1 MDAARWER
9 IQVLFHEVADLPGP
23 AQRAFLETECRDDP
37 ALMAEVLGL
46 LEEDARGESLL
57 DRDVANVAGQVLEQG
72 IPPALLDQDFGPYRM
87 QRMLGEGGMGVVYL
101 AERADLGSV
110 AAIKILRDA
119 WLSPDRR
126 ERFAS
131 EQRTLAQLNHPAIA
145 RLYDAS
151 TLPDGTP
158 WFVMEYVEGVPLTK
172 FCEEHASAMPQR
184 LRLFRA
190 VCEAVEHAHRHLI
203 VHRDLKPS
211 NILVKPDGSVK
222 LLDFGIAKQLDSLEG
237 PVDRTRTGLR
247 LMTPAYAAPEQILG
261 DPVGIHT
268 DIYTLGVVLYELLT
282 GRLPF
287 DLSNRTPGEAETAII
302 KQGRERPSAAAKEKS
317 ISRRAWADLDVLCLT
332 TMHIEPQRRY
342 RTVEALI
349 RDIDHYLAG
358 EPPEARPETF
368 GYRMGKHVRRNWQ
381 PVSAAAASLLVV
393 VSLVVFY
400 TVRLAT
406 ARNAAVAEAGRT
418 QRIQRFM
425 LNLFQGGDEAVGPA
439 DSLRVVTLLD
449 RGVQEAQA
457 LDGEPAVQAELRETL
472 GSIYQKLGKLERADS
487 LLGAALDQ
495 RRSLFGPDNAEVARS
510 LVALGRLRVDQAQ
523 DEEAERLAREGLE
536 MSKRQLRPND
546 PAIASATLALGQI
559 LEDRG
564 RYAEAIEVLEE
575 AVRLRRAAGG
585 PPTPELA
592 SSLRELANTH
602 YYAGHLAVADSLDRL
617 ILGMT
622 RQLNDERHPLVA
634 EDLINLGAVQQEWG
648 HYQEA
653 ERYYRQ
659 ALDITQAFYG
669 PNHYKTAAGLTV
681 LGRALRFEPHGNDEA
696 GRLLQQA
703 LAIRELVFRTVHP
716 QVASTLNEMGG
727 VALARNRFAEAEVLA
742 RRVLAIYRTVYGGK
756 HAFTGVGVS
765 NLASVYVAQQQYARA
780 EPLYREAIEI
790 FTESQGAEHLNTGIA
805 RIKLGRTLLRQ
816 RRYAEAVR
824 ETLAGYEIL
833 AKRTDRGVSWLVDA
847 RKDLVVAYDSLKQP
861 GAGGEVQSGA
871 GRHGEQSRQR
881 RQAAVIEASDPTR
894 LEPESLFSVKGR

>member
-1 MDAARWER
+1 MGAARWER
-9 IQVLFHEVADLPGP
+9 VQAIFHEVADLPRP
-23 AQRAFLETECRDDP
+23 AQRALLEAECREDT
-37 ALMAEVLGL
+37 ALMVEVLGL
-46 LEEDARGESLL
+46 LEEDARGDSLL
-57 DRDVANVAGQVLEQG
+57 DRDAADVASQVLDAA
-72 IPPALLDQDFGPYRM
+72 IPPAFLNQDFGPYRISNV
-87 QRMLGEGGMGVVYL
+87 LGQGGMGVVYL
-101 AERADLGSV
+101 AERKDLGSV

-119 WLSPDRR
+119 WLSPERR

-158 WFVMEYVEGVPLTK
+158 WFVMEYVEGVPLTT
-172 FCEEHASAMPQR
+172 FCEEHAFSITER

-211 NILVKPDGSVK
+211 NILVTPEGSVK
-222 LLDFGIAKQLDSLEG
+222 LLDFGIAKHLDSLAG
-237 PVDRTRTGLR
+237 PVDQTKTGLR
-247 LMTPAYAAPEQILG
+247 MMTPAYAAPEQILG
-261 DPVGIHT
+261 EPIGMHT

-282 GRLPF
+282 ERLPF
-287 DLSNRTPGEAETAII
+287 DLSNRTPGEAETVIVERGP
-302 KQGRERPSAAAKEKS
+302 KRPSAAAQEQS
-317 ISRRAWADLDVLCLT
+317 ISKRAWADLDVLCLT
-332 TMHIEPQRRY
+332 AMRKEPERRY

-349 RDIDHYLAG
+349 RDIDHYLDG
-358 EPPEARPETF
+358 EPLDARPDTF
-368 GYRMGKHVRRNWQ
+368 GYRLSKYVRRNWR
-381 PVSAAAASLLVV
+381 PVSAAGAAIIVV
-393 VSLVVFY
+393 IGLVVFY
-400 TVRLAT
+400 TVRLTT

-418 QRIQRFM
+418 QRIQHFM

-439 DSLRVVTLLD
+439 DSLRVVTLVD
-449 RGVQEAQA
+449 RGVQDAKS
-457 LDGEPAVQAELRETL
+457 LDGQPAVQAELRETL

-575 AVRLRRAAGG
+575 AVRLRRAAGA

-617 ILGMT
+617 VLAMT
-622 RQLNDERHPLVA
+622 RRLNGERHPLVA
-634 EDLINLGAVQQEWG
+634 GDLINLGAVQQEWG

-653 ERYYRQ
+653 ERYYRP
-659 ALDITQAFYG
+659 ALDITQA
-669 PNHYKTAAGLTV
+669 
-681 LGRALRFEPHGNDEA
+681 
-696 GRLLQQA
+696 
-703 LAIRELVFRTVHP
+703 
-716 QVASTLNEMGG
+716 
-727 VALARNRFAEAEVLA
+727 
-742 RRVLAIYRTVYGGK
+742 VYG
-756 HAFTGVGVS
+756 
-765 NLASVYVAQQQYARA
+765 R
-780 EPLYREAIEI
+780 
-790 FTESQGAEHLNTGIA
+790 
-805 RIKLGRTLLRQ
+805 
-816 RRYAEAVR
+816 
-824 ETLAGYEIL
+824 
-833 AKRTDRGVSWLVDA
+833 D
-847 RKDLVVAYDSLKQP
+847 
-861 GAGGEVQSGA
+861 
-871 GRHGEQSRQR
+871 
-881 RQAAVIEASDPTR
+881 
-894 LEPESLFSVKGR
+894 

>member
-1 MDAARWER
+1 MNAARWEQ
-9 IQVLFHEVADLPGP
+9 IQALFHAVADLPDP
-23 AQRAFLETECRDDP
+23 AQRASLEAQCAEDP
-37 ALMAEVLGL
+37 ALMTEVLSL
-46 LEEDARGESLL
+46 LEEDARGDSLL
-57 DRDVANVAGQVLEQG
+57 DRDAARVAGQVLEEA
-72 IPPALLDQDFGPYRM
+72 IPPALLEQHFGPYRM
-87 QRMLGEGGMGVVYL
+87 KRLLGQGGMGVVYL
-101 AERADLGSV
+101 AEREDLGSV

-145 RLYDAS
+145 RLYDAD

-158 WFVMEYVEGVPLTK
+158 WFVMEYVDGVPLTV
-172 FCEEHASAMPQR
+172 FCELHASSIPER

-237 PVDRTRTGLR
+237 PADRTRTGLR
-247 LMTPAYAAPEQILG
+247 LMTPAYAAPEQFLG
-261 DPVGIHT
+261 EPVGIHT

-287 DLSNRTPGEAETAII
+287 HLANRTPSEAETAVVE
-302 KQGRERPSAAAKEKS
+302 QRPERPSAAAKEKS

-332 TMHIEPQRRY
+332 AMHIEPQRRY

-358 EPPEARPETF
+358 EPLEARPDTF
-368 GYRMGKHVRRNWQ
+368 GYRIGKFVRRNWQ

-510 LVALGRLRVDQAQ
+510 LVALGRLRIDQAQ

-536 MSKRQLRPND
+536 MSKRQLRPHD

-592 SSLRELANTH
+592 SSMRELANTH
-602 YYAGHLAVADSLDRL
+602 FYAGHLAVADSLDRL
-617 ILGMT
+617 VLAMT
-622 RQLNDERHPLVA
+622 RRLNGERHPLVA

-648 HYQEA
+648 HYKEA
-653 ERYYRQ
+653 EQYYRL

-669 PNHYKTAAGLTV
+669 PNHYKTAAALTI
-681 LGRALRFEPHGNDEA
+681 LGRALRFEPQGNAEA
-696 GRLLQQA
+696 ARLFERA
-703 LAIRELVFRTVHP
+703 LVIRERVFGKVHP
-716 QVASTLNEMGG
+716 QVASTLNELAG
-727 VALARNRFAEAEVLA
+727 VALARNRFAEAEALA
-742 RRVLAIYRTVYGGK
+742 RRVLAIYRTVHGGK

-824 ETLAGYEIL
+824 ETLAGYQIL
-833 AKRTDRGVSWLVDA
+833 TKQTDPGVSWLVNA
-847 RKDLVVAYDSLKQP
+847 REDLVAAYDSLGHPDKAAKFRAELADTAGKGGN
-861 GAGGEVQSGA
+861 GAK
-871 GRHGEQSRQR
+871 RN
-881 RQAAVIEASDPTR
+881 
-894 LEPESLFSVKGR
+894 

>member
-1 MDAARWER
+1 MNAARWEQ
-9 IQVLFHEVADLPGP
+9 IQALFHEVADLPDP
-23 AQRAFLETECRDDP
+23 AQRASLEAQCAEDP
-37 ALMAEVLGL
+37 TLMTEVLSL
-46 LEEDARGESLL
+46 LEQDARGDSLL
-57 DRDVANVAGQVLEQG
+57 DRDAAHVAAEVLDEG
-72 IPPALLDQDFGPYRM
+72 IPPALLDQTFGPYRLKEA
-87 QRMLGEGGMGVVYL
+87 LGQGGMGVVYL
-101 AERADLGSV
+101 AEREDLGSV

-131 EQRTLAQLNHPAIA
+131 EQRTLAQLNHPSIA
-145 RLYDAS
+145 RLYDAD

-158 WFVMEYVEGVPLTK
+158 WFVMEYVEGVPLTE
-172 FCEEHASAMPQR
+172 FCEHQASSILER

-332 TMHIEPQRRY
+332 AMHIEPQRRY

-358 EPPEARPETF
+358 EPLEARPDTF
-368 GYRMGKHVRRNWQ
+368 GYRIGKFVRRNWQ

-418 QRIQRFM
+418 QRIQHFM

-487 LLGAALDQ
+487 LLGTALDQ

-559 LEDRG
+559 LEERG
-564 RYAEAIEVLEE
+564 QYAEAIEVLEE

-617 ILGMT
+617 VLGMT
-622 RQLNDERHPLVA
+622 RRLNGERHPLVA

-648 HYQEA
+648 HYQDA

-681 LGRALRFEPHGNDEA
+681 LGRALRFEPQGNDEA
-696 GRLLQQA
+696 QRLFERA
-703 LAIRELVFRTVHP
+703 LVIRERVFGRVHP
-716 QVASTLNEMGG
+716 QVASTLNELGG
-727 VALARNRFAEAEVLA
+727 VALARGRFDEAEALA
-742 RRVLAIYRTVYGGK
+742 RRVLAIYRTVYGRK
-756 HAFTGVGVS
+756 HAFTGVGVA
-765 NLASVYVAQQQYARA
+765 NLASVYMKHNQYSQA
-780 EPLYREAIEI
+780 EPLFREAIGI
-790 FTESQGAEHLNTGIA
+790 FTETQGAEHLNTGIA

-816 RRYAEAVR
+816 HRYAEAVG

-847 RKDLVVAYDSLKQP
+847 RKDLVAAYDALGQP
-861 GAGGEVQSGA
+861 EK
-871 GRHGEQSRQR
+871 
-881 RQAAVIEASDPTR
+881 AARFRAELADTAEKAADAAKR
-894 LEPESLFSVKGR
+894 N

>member
-9 IQVLFHEVADLPGP
+9 IQALFHEVADLPEP
-23 AQRAFLETECRDDP
+23 AQRASLEAQCAEDP
-37 ALMAEVLGL
+37 ALITEVLSL
-46 LEEDARGESLL
+46 LEEDARGDSLL
-57 DRDVANVAGQVLEQG
+57 DRDAAHVAAEVLDEG
-72 IPPALLDQDFGPYRM
+72 IPPALLDQTFGPYRLKEA
-87 QRMLGEGGMGVVYL
+87 LGQGGMGVVYL
-101 AERADLGSV
+101 AEREDLGSV

-145 RLYDAS
+145 RLYDAD

-158 WFVMEYVEGVPLTK
+158 WFVMEYVEGVPLTE
-172 FCEEHASAMPQR
+172 FCEHHASSIPER

-211 NILVKPDGSVK
+211 NILVKQDGIVK

-302 KQGRERPSAAAKEKS
+302 EQGPERPSGAAKEKS

-332 TMHIEPQRRY
+332 AMHIEPQRRY
-342 RTVEALI
+342 RTVEGLI

-358 EPPEARPETF
+358 EPLEARPDTF
-368 GYRMGKHVRRNWQ
+368 GYRLGKYVRRNWR
-381 PVSAAAASLLVV
+381 PVSAATASFIVV
-393 VSLVVFY
+393 IGLVVFY

-406 ARNAAVAEAGRT
+406 TRNAAVAEAART
-418 QRIQRFM
+418 QRIQHFM
-425 LNLFQGGDEAVGPA
+425 LNLFQGGEEAVGPA
-439 DSLRVVTLLD
+439 DSLRVVTLVD
-449 RGVQEAQA
+449 RGVQDARS
-457 LDGEPAVQAELRETL
+457 LDGEPAVQAELYETL
-472 GSIYQKLGKLERADS
+472 GSIYQKLGKLDRADS
-487 LLGAALDQ
+487 LLRAALD
-495 RRSLFGPDNAEVARS
+495 RRRTLFGSDHPEVAKS
-510 LVALGRLRVDQAQ
+510 LVALGRLRLDQAEYQ
-523 DEEAERLAREGLE
+523 EAARLVREGLA
-536 MSKRQLRPND
+536 MSQRHRRPGE
-546 PAIASATLALGQI
+546 PAIASATLALGQV
-559 LEDRG
+559 LEESGKYDEG
-564 RYAEAIEVLEE
+564 IKVLEE
-575 AVRLRRAAGG
+575 AVRLRGMAPAQ
-585 PPTPELA
+585 PTTELA
-592 SSLRELANTH
+592 ASMRELANTH
-602 YYAGHLAVADSLDRL
+602 FYAGHLAVADSLDRL
-617 ILGMT
+617 VLALT
-622 RQLNDERHPLVA
+622 RKLNGERHPLVA

-703 LAIRELVFRTVHP
+703 LAIRERVFGKVHP
-716 QVASTLNEMGG
+716 QVASTLNDLGG
-727 VALARNRFAEAEVLA
+727 VALARGRFDEAEAL
-742 RRVLAIYRTVYGGK
+742 RKRVLG
-756 HAFTGVGVS
+756 S
-765 NLASVYVAQQQYARA
+765 
-780 EPLYREAIEI
+780 
-790 FTESQGAEHLNTGIA
+790 
-805 RIKLGRTLLRQ
+805 
-816 RRYAEAVR
+816 
-824 ETLAGYEIL
+824 
-833 AKRTDRGVSWLVDA
+833 
-847 RKDLVVAYDSLKQP
+847 
-861 GAGGEVQSGA
+861 
-871 GRHGEQSRQR
+871 
-881 RQAAVIEASDPTR
+881 
-894 LEPESLFSVKGR
+894 

>member
-1 MDAARWER
+1 MDATRWER
-9 IQVLFHEVADLPGP
+9 IQALFHEVADLPGS
-23 AQRAFLETECRDDP
+23 AQRAFLEVECRDDP

-46 LEEDARGESLL
+46 LEEDARGDSLL
-57 DRDVANVAGQVLEQG
+57 DRNVAHVAGQVLEQG

-87 QRMLGEGGMGVVYL
+87 KQVLGEGGMGVVYL
-101 AERADLGSV
+101 AEREDLGSV

-131 EQRTLAQLNHPAIA
+131 EQRTLAQLNHPSIA

-158 WFVMEYVEGVPLTK
+158 WFVMEYVEGVPLTQ
-172 FCEEHASAMPQR
+172 FCEEHASSIPER

-261 DPVGIHT
+261 EPVGIHT

-287 DLSNRTPGEAETAII
+287 DLANRTPSEAEAVVVE
-302 KQGRERPSAAAKEKS
+302 QRPERPSAAAKEKS
-317 ISRRAWADLDVLCLT
+317 VSRRAWADLDVLCLT
-332 TMHIEPQRRY
+332 AMHIEPQRRY

-358 EPPEARPETF
+358 EPLEARPDTF
-368 GYRMGKHVRRNWQ
+368 GYRLGKYVRRNWR
-381 PVSAAAASLLVV
+381 PVSAATASFIVV
-393 VSLVVFY
+393 VGLVVFY

-406 ARNAAVAEAGRT
+406 ARNAAVAEAART
-418 QRIQRFM
+418 QRIQHFM

-439 DSLRVVTLLD
+439 DSLRVVTLVD
-449 RGVQEAQA
+449 RGVRDAQG
-457 LDGEPAVQAELRETL
+457 LDGEPAVQAELYETL
-472 GSIYQKLGKLERADS
+472 GSIYQKLGKLDRADS
-487 LLGAALDQ
+487 LLRTALAQ
-495 RRSLFGPDNAEVARS
+495 RRALFGSDHAETAKS
-510 LVALGRLRVDQAQ
+510 LVALGSLRVDQA
-523 DEEAERLAREGLE
+523 EYKEAEGLIREGLE
-536 MSKRQLRPND
+536 MSKRQLRPGH
-546 PAIASATLALGQI
+546 PAIASATVALGQA
-559 LEDRG
+559 LEESG
-564 RYAEAIEVLEE
+564 QYQEGIKVLEQ
-575 AVRLRRAAGG
+575 AVRLRSAAGG
-585 PPTPELA
+585 TPTAELA
-592 SSLRELANTH
+592 ASMRELANTH
-602 YYAGHLAVADSLDRL
+602 FYAGHLAVADSLDRL
-617 ILGMT
+617 VLALT
-622 RQLNDERHPLVA
+622 RKLNGERHPLVA

-648 HYQEA
+648 HYKEA
-653 ERYYRQ
+653 EQYYRQ

-681 LGRALRFEPHGNDEA
+681 LGRALRFEPQGNDEA
-696 GRLLQQA
+696 ARLFEQA
-703 LAIRELVFRTVHP
+703 LVIRERVFGKVHP

-780 EPLYREAIEI
+780 ELLYREAIEI

-861 GAGGEVQSGA
+861 A
-871 GRHGEQSRQR
+871 
-881 RQAAVIEASDPTR
+881 QAAKFRAELADTASKAVNAAKR
-894 LEPESLFSVKGR
+894 H

>member
-9 IQVLFHEVADLPGP
+9 IQALFHEVADLARP
-23 AQRAFLETECRDDP
+23 AQRAFLEAESPEDP
-37 ALMAEVLGL
+37 ALMEEVLAM
-46 LEEDARGESLL
+46 LEEDARSDSLL
-57 DRDVANVAGQVLEQG
+57 DRDAAYVAGQVLEER
-72 IPPALLDQDFGPYRM
+72 IPPALLDQNFGPYRM
-87 QRMLGEGGMGVVYL
+87 TRMLGQGGMGVVYL
-101 AERADLGSV
+101 AEREDLGSV
-110 AAIKILRDA
+110 AAIKILRDS

-131 EQRTLAQLNHPAIA
+131 EQRTLAQLNHPSIA

-158 WFVMEYVEGVPLTK
+158 WFVMEYVEGVPLTT
-172 FCEEHASAMPQR
+172 FCEEHASSITER

-211 NILVKPDGSVK
+211 NILVTPDGSVK
-222 LLDFGIAKQLDSLEG
+222 LLDFGIAKQLDSLAG
-237 PVDRTRTGLR
+237 PVDQTKTGLR
-247 LMTPAYAAPEQILG
+247 MMTPAYAAPEQILG
-261 DPVGIHT
+261 EPIGMHT

-287 DLSNRTPGEAETAII
+287 DLSNRTPGAAEAVIVTDEPL
-302 KQGRERPSAAAKEKS
+302 RPSAAAKQPA
-317 ISRRAWADLDVLCLT
+317 SRRAWADLDVLCLT
-332 TMHIEPQRRY
+332 AMRKEPERRY

-349 RDIDHYLAG
+349 RDIDHYLGG
-358 EPPEARPETF
+358 EPLDARADTF
-368 GYRMGKHVRRNWQ
+368 GYRLSKYVRRNWR
-381 PVSAAAASLLVV
+381 PVSAAGAAIIVVIGLVV
-393 VSLVVFY
+393 SY
-400 TVRLAT
+400 TVRLTT

-418 QRIQRFM
+418 QRIQHFM

-439 DSLRVVTLLD
+439 DSLHVVTLVD
-449 RGVQEAQA
+449 RGVQDARS
-457 LDGEPAVQAELRETL
+457 LDGQPAVQAELYETL
-472 GSIYQKLGKLERADS
+472 GGIYQQLGKLDRADS
-487 LLGAALDQ
+487 LLRRALDQ
-495 RRSLFGPDNAEVARS
+495 RRALFGSDNAEVGKS
-510 LVALGRLRVDQAQ
+510 LVALGRLRLAQA
-523 DEEAERLAREGLE
+523 EYKEAERLIRDGLE
-536 MSKRQLRPND
+536 VSKRHLRPD
-546 PAIASATLALGQI
+546 HPAIASATVALGQ
-559 LEDRG
+559 
-564 RYAEAIEVLEE
+564 VLEE
-575 AVRLRRAAGG
+575 SGQYDAGIKVLEQAVGLRSAAARGG
-585 PPTPELA
+585 PPSADLA
-592 SSLRELANTH
+592 ASMRELANTH
-602 YYAGHLAVADSLDRL
+602 FYAGHLAVADSLDRL
-617 ILGMT
+617 VLAIT
-622 RQLNDERHPLVA
+622 RTLNGERHPLVA

-648 HYQEA
+648 HYKEA
-653 ERYYRQ
+653 EQYYRQ

-681 LGRALRFEPHGNDEA
+681 LGRALRFEPQGNDEA
-696 GRLLQQA
+696 ARLFEQA
-703 LAIRELVFRTVHP
+703 LVIRERVFGKVHP

-824 ETLAGYEIL
+824 ETLAGYQIL
-833 AKRTDRGVSWLVDA
+833 TKQTDPGVSWLVNA
-847 RKDLVVAYDSLKQP
+847 REDLVAAYDSLGQP
-861 GAGGEVQSGA
+861 DKAAKFRAELADTAGKGGNGAK
-871 GRHGEQSRQR
+871 RN
-881 RQAAVIEASDPTR
+881 
-894 LEPESLFSVKGR
+894 

>member
-9 IQVLFHEVADLPGP
+9 IQVLFHAVADLPGP
-23 AQRAFLETECRDDP
+23 AQRTLLETECRDDP

-57 DRDVANVAGQVLEQG
+57 DRDVAHVAGQVLEQG

-87 QRMLGEGGMGVVYL
+87 KRVLGEGGMGVVSL

-158 WFVMEYVEGVPLTK
+158 WFVMEYVEGVPLTQ

-287 DLSNRTPGEAETAII
+287 DLANRTPSEAETVIVE
-302 KQGRERPSAAAKEKS
+302 QRPERPSAAAKEKS
-317 ISRRAWADLDVLCLT
+317 VSRRAWADLDVLCLT
-332 TMHIEPQRRY
+332 AMHIEPQRRY

-349 RDIDHYLAG
+349 RDVDHYLAG
-358 EPPEARPETF
+358 EPLEARPDTF
-368 GYRMGKHVRRNWQ
+368 GYRIGKFVRRNWQ

-418 QRIQRFM
+418 QRIQRFI
-425 LNLFQGGDEAVGPA
+425 LHLFQGGDEAVGPA

-457 LDGEPAVQAELRETL
+457 LDGEPAVQAELYETL
-472 GSIYQKLGKLERADS
+472 GSIYQKLGKLDMADS
-487 LLGAALDQ
+487 LLRTALAQ
-495 RRSLFGPDNAEVARS
+495 RRSLFGSDHAETAKS
-510 LVALGRLRVDQAQ
+510 LVALGSLRVDQA
-523 DEEAERLAREGLE
+523 EYKKAEGLIREGLE
-536 MSKRQLRPND
+536 MSKRQLRPGH
-546 PAIASATLALGQI
+546 PAIASATVALGQA
-559 LEDRG
+559 LEESG
-564 RYAEAIEVLEE
+564 QYQEGIKVLEQ
-575 AVRLRRAAGG
+575 AVRLRSAAGG
-585 PPTPELA
+585 TPTAELA
-592 SSLRELANTH
+592 ASMRELANTH
-602 YYAGHLAVADSLDRL
+602 FYAGHLAVAS
-617 ILGMT
+617 
-622 RQLNDERHPLVA
+622 
-634 EDLINLGAVQQEWG
+634 
-648 HYQEA
+648 
-653 ERYYRQ
+653 
-659 ALDITQAFYG
+659 
-669 PNHYKTAAGLTV
+669 
-681 LGRALRFEPHGNDEA
+681 
-696 GRLLQQA
+696 
-703 LAIRELVFRTVHP
+703 
-716 QVASTLNEMGG
+716 
-727 VALARNRFAEAEVLA
+727 
-742 RRVLAIYRTVYGGK
+742 
-756 HAFTGVGVS
+756 
-765 NLASVYVAQQQYARA
+765 
-780 EPLYREAIEI
+780 
-790 FTESQGAEHLNTGIA
+790 
-805 RIKLGRTLLRQ
+805 
-816 RRYAEAVR
+816 
-824 ETLAGYEIL
+824 
-833 AKRTDRGVSWLVDA
+833 
-847 RKDLVVAYDSLKQP
+847 
-861 GAGGEVQSGA
+861 
-871 GRHGEQSRQR
+871 SRM
-881 RQAAVIEASDPTR
+881 
-894 LEPESLFSVKGR
+894 

>member
-247 LMTPAYAAPEQILG
+247 LMTPAYAAPQQILG
-261 DPVGIHT
+261 EPVGIHT

-287 DLSNRTPGEAETAII
+287 DLANRTPGYA
-302 KQGRERPSAAAKEKS
+302 
-317 ISRRAWADLDVLCLT
+317 
-332 TMHIEPQRRY
+332 
-342 RTVEALI
+342 
-349 RDIDHYLAG
+349 
-358 EPPEARPETF
+358 
-368 GYRMGKHVRRNWQ
+368 
-381 PVSAAAASLLVV
+381 
-393 VSLVVFY
+393 
-400 TVRLAT
+400 AT
-406 ARNAAVAEAGRT
+406 ARNAAVAEAART

-439 DSLRVVTLLD
+439 DSLRVVTLVD
-449 RGVQEAQA
+449 RGVQDARS
-457 LDGEPAVQAELRETL
+457 LDAEPAVQAELYETL
-472 GSIYQKLGKLERADS
+472 GSIYQKLGKLDRADS
-487 LLGAALDQ
+487 LLRTALAQ
-495 RRSLFGPDNAEVARS
+495 RRALFGSDHAETAKS
-510 LVALGRLRVDQAQ
+510 LVALGSLRVDQA
-523 DEEAERLAREGLE
+523 EYKEAERLIREGLE
-536 MSKRQLRPND
+536 MSKRQLRPGH
-546 PAIASATLALGQI
+546 PAIASATVALGQA
-559 LEDRG
+559 LEESG
-564 RYAEAIEVLEE
+564 QYQEGIKVLEQ
-575 AVRLRRAAGG
+575 AVRLRSAAGG
-585 PPTPELA
+585 TPTAELA
-592 SSLRELANTH
+592 ASMRELANTH
-602 YYAGHLAVADSLDRL
+602 FYAGHLAVADSLDRL
-617 ILGMT
+617 VLAMT
-622 RQLNDERHPLVA
+622 RTLNGERHPLVA

-648 HYQEA
+648 HYKEA
-653 ERYYRQ
+653 EQYYRQ

-681 LGRALRFEPHGNDEA
+681 LGRALRFEPQGNDEA
-696 GRLLQQA
+696 ARLFEQA
-703 LAIRELVFRTVHP
+703 LVIRERVFGKVHP

-861 GAGGEVQSGA
+861 GAG
-871 GRHGEQSRQR
+871 
-881 RQAAVIEASDPTR
+881 
-894 LEPESLFSVKGR
+894 

>member
-1 MDAARWER
+1 MHAARWEQ
-9 IQVLFHEVADLPGP
+9 IQALFHEVADLPRP
-23 AQRAFLETECRDDP
+23 AQRASLEAQCGEDP
-37 ALMAEVLGL
+37 ALMTEVLTL
-46 LEEDARGESLL
+46 LEEDARGDSLL
-57 DRDVANVAGQVLEQG
+57 DRDAAHVAAEVLDEG
-72 IPPALLDQDFGPYRM
+72 IPPALLDQTFGPYRLKEA
-87 QRMLGEGGMGVVYL
+87 LGQGGMGVVYL

-145 RLYDAS
+145 RLYDADV
-151 TLPDGTP
+151 LPDGTP
-158 WFVMEYVEGVPLTK
+158 WFVMEYVEGVHLTK
-172 FCEEHASAMPQR
+172 FCEEHSSSIPER

-268 DIYTLGVVLYELLT
+268 DIYTLGVVLYELLA

-287 DLSNRTPGEAETAII
+287 DLANRTPSEAETVIVE
-302 KQGRERPSAAAKEKS
+302 QRPERPSAAAKEKS
-317 ISRRAWADLDVLCLT
+317 VSRRAWADLDVLCLT
-332 TMHIEPQRRY
+332 AMHIEPQRRY

-349 RDIDHYLAG
+349 RDVDHYLAG
-358 EPPEARPETF
+358 EPLEARPDTF
-368 GYRMGKHVRRNWQ
+368 GYRIGKFVRRNWQ

-546 PAIASATLALGQI
+546 PAIASATLA
-559 LEDRG
+559 
-564 RYAEAIEVLEE
+564 
-575 AVRLRRAAGG
+575 
-585 PPTPELA
+585 
-592 SSLRELANTH
+592 
-602 YYAGHLAVADSLDRL
+602 
-617 ILGMT
+617 
-622 RQLNDERHPLVA
+622 A

-703 LAIRELVFRTVHP
+703 LAIRERVFGKVHP
-716 QVASTLNEMGG
+716 QVASTLNDLGG
-727 VALARNRFAEAEVLA
+727 VALARGRFDEAEALA
-742 RRVLAIYRTVYGGK
+742 KRVLAIYRTVYGRK
-756 HAFTGVGVS
+756 HAFTGVGVA
-765 NLASVYVAQQQYARA
+765 NLASVYMKHNQYSQA
-780 EPLYREAIEI
+780 EPLFREAIGI
-790 FTESQGAEHLNTGIA
+790 FTETQGAEHLNTGIA

-816 RRYAEAVR
+816 HRYAEAVG

-847 RKDLVVAYDSLKQP
+847 RKDLVEAYDSLKQP
-861 GAGGEVQSGA
+861 EKAARFRAELADTAGK
-871 GRHGEQSRQR
+871 
-881 RQAAVIEASDPTR
+881 AANAAKR
-894 LEPESLFSVKGR
+894 N